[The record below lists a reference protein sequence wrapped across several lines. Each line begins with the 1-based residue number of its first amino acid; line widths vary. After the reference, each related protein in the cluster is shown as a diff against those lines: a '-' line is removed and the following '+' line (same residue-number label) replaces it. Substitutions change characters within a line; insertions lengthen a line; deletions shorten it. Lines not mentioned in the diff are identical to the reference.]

1 MVGLVHDEVILL
13 VPEEHADRAAGW
25 LTEIMEGVG
34 DAVVNGDAP
43 PEKRVLIKADTG
55 TCKSWG
61 DK

>member
-1 MVGLVHDEVILL
+1 
-13 VPEEHADRAAGW
+13 
-25 LTEIMEGVG
+25 
-34 DAVVNGDAP
+34 VVNGDAP